1 MAGAPRVEIKTS
13 IGTVVVELYTA
24 HAPRTCKNFLE
35 LARRGYYNNTVARLL
50 LAQYLPSCPLV
61 VKCLLAKAVQRA
73 LQHRPNSFYVLLAYV
88 GASSICCC

>member
-13 IGTVVVELYTA
+13 IGTVVVELYTV

-50 LAQYLPSCPLV
+50 VSV
-61 VKCLLAKAVQRA
+61 LAKLPARV
-73 LQHRPNSFYVLLAYV
+73 
-88 GASSICCC
+88 

>member
-50 LAQYLPSCPLV
+50 LA
-61 VKCLLAKAVQRA
+61 
-73 LQHRPNSFYVLLAYV
+73 
-88 GASSICCC
+88 